1 MPPRSRGPSGG
12 RPPARWVKGL
22 VIRFPRKLWL
32 VVGGIA
38 VVCALIGAGVASY
51 YWVLLGREIDL
62 RLHGER
68 ERVLPRVYA
77 RPLELY
83 KGQALG
89 QRQLIDR
96 LNDLGYAERA
106 RIERAGEF
114 AIGRGAIVR
123 VVFDPEKPPKE
134 GLPPQVV
141 RVSRLTA
148 GDGRVQHLTL
158 DPPLLTA
165 LIN

>member
-1 MPPRSRGPSGG
+1 MPRGPSGG
-12 RPPARWVKGL
+12 RRPARWVSGL
-22 VIRFPRKLWL
+22 IIRIPRKAWL
-32 VVGGIA
+32 VVGGVA
-38 VVCALIGAGVASY
+38 VVCVLVGIGVASY
-51 YWVLLGREIDL
+51 YWVLLGRQIDV

-106 RIERAGEF
+106 RIERPGEF
-114 AIGRGAIVR
+114 AIGRDAI
-123 VVFDPEKPPKE
+123 
-134 GLPPQVV
+134 
-141 RVSRLTA
+141 
-148 GDGRVQHLTL
+148 
-158 DPPLLTA
+158 A
-165 LIN
+165 LIPRDGDHKGRDRARRVRCGEAGEGRRPAAGRPRRAD